1 MKIEVLYP
9 EICCLFGDKANMRY
23 FEMCLP
29 EAEFIKTPVSE
40 MPRFLSEDVDM
51 VYFGSCSESNQEKI
65 LRRLKGHEDRINE
78 LIEKGV
84 VFLMTGNTFEIMGKY
99 IEKTDGEKIEGLGI
113 FDFYAKR
120 TIPKRY
126 NSLFLGKFGEM
137 EIVGY
142 TSRFSH
148 CYDISEKDT
157 FLNVTK
163 GYGSTVEA
171 KTEGIRR
178 NNLFGTYLLG
188 PFLIQNPMFTA
199 FLMKK
204 LGYEEPQLAFKDDI
218 VKAYN
223 VRLAQFK
230 TDIVFAE

>member
-29 EAEFIKTPVSE
+29 DAEFIKTPVSE
-40 MPRFLSEDVDM
+40 MPHFLTEDVDM
-51 VYFGSCSESNQEKI
+51 VYFGSCSESNQERI
-65 LRRLKGHEDRINE
+65 LSRLKGHEERINE

-84 VFLMTGNTFEIMGKY
+84 IFLMTGNTFEIMGKY
-99 IEKTDGEKIEGLGI
+99 IKKPDGEKIEGLGI
-113 FDFYAKR
+113 FSFYAER

-126 NSLFLGKFGEM
+126 NSLFLGRFDEM

-148 CYDISEKDT
+148 CYEIDKKDK
-157 FLNVTK
+157 FLTVKK

-171 KTEGIRR
+171 RTEGIRR

-188 PFLIQNPMFTA
+188 PFLIQNPLFTKM
-199 FLMKK
+199 LLEK
-204 LGYEEPQLAFKDDI
+204 LGVEAPTLAFEEEI
-218 VKAYN
+218 FKAYN
-223 VRLAQFK
+223 VRLNEFK
-230 TDIVFAE
+230 RDIVFAE

>member
-29 EAEFIKTPVSE
+29 DAEFIKTPVSE
-40 MPRFLSEDVDM
+40 MPRFLTEDVDM
-51 VYFGSCSESNQEKI
+51 VYLGSCSESNQERI
-65 LRRLKGHEDRINE
+65 LSRLKGHEQRIKE
-78 LIEKGV
+78 LIDKGV
-84 VFLMTGNTFEIMGKY
+84 VFLMTGNTFEIMGEY
-99 IEKTDGEKIEGLGI
+99 IKKPDGEKIEGLGI
-113 FDFYAKR
+113 FDFYAER

-126 NSLFLGKFGEM
+126 NSLFLGKYGDM

-148 CYDISEKDT
+148 CYGIKNEDN
-157 FLNVTK
+157 FLTVTK
-163 GYGSTVEA
+163 GYGSTVDA
-171 KTEGIRR
+171 KTEGINR

-188 PFLIQNPMFTA
+188 PFLIQNPMFTEN
-199 FLMKK
+199 LMKK
-204 LGYEEPQLAFKDDI
+204 LGVENPQLAFKEDI
-218 VKAYN
+218 MKAYH
-223 VRLAQFK
+223 VRLKEFK

>member
-40 MPRFLSEDVDM
+40 MPRFLTEDVDM
-51 VYFGSCSESNQEKI
+51 VYFGSCSESNQERI
-65 LRRLKGHEDRINE
+65 LSRLKGHEARINE

-84 VFLMTGNTFEIMGKY
+84 IFLMTGNTFEIMGKY
-99 IEKTDGEKIEGLGI
+99 IEKPDGGKIEGLGI

-148 CYDISEKDT
+148 CYDIDEKDN

-163 GYGSTVEA
+163 GYGSTVDA

-204 LGYEEPQLAFKDDI
+204 LGCEEPELAFKDDI
-218 VKAYN
+218 VKAYE

>member
-40 MPRFLSEDVDM
+40 MPRFLTEDVDM
-51 VYFGSCSESNQEKI
+51 VYFGSCSESNQERI
-65 LRRLKGHEDRINE
+65 LNRLKGHEARINE

-99 IEKTDGEKIEGLGI
+99 IEKPDGEKIEGLGI
-113 FDFYAKR
+113 FGFYAKR

-148 CYDISEKDT
+148 CYDIAEKDN

-163 GYGSTVEA
+163 GYGSTVDA

-204 LGYEEPQLAFKDDI
+204 LGCEEPELAFKDDI
-218 VKAYN
+218 VKAYE

>member
-29 EAEFIKTPVSE
+29 DAEFIKTPVSE
-40 MPRFLSEDVDM
+40 MPRFLTEDVDM
-51 VYFGSCSESNQEKI
+51 VYFGSCSESNQERI
-65 LRRLKGHEDRINE
+65 LSRLKGYESRINE

-84 VFLMTGNTFEIMGKY
+84 IFLMTGNTFEIMGKY
-99 IEKTDGEKIEGLGI
+99 IEKPDGEKIEGLGI

-148 CYDISEKDT
+148 CYDIDEKDS
-157 FLNVTK
+157 FLTVTK
-163 GYGSTVEA
+163 GYGSTVDA

-204 LGYEEPQLAFKDDI
+204 LGCKEPELAFKNDI
-218 VKAYN
+218 VKAYE

>member
-1 MKIEVLYP
+1 MRIEVLYP

-40 MPRFLSEDVDM
+40 MPKFLTEDVDM
-51 VYFGSCSESNQEKI
+51 VYFGSCSESNQERI
-65 LRRLKGHEDRINE
+65 ISRLKGHEERIKE

-84 VFLMTGNTFEIMGKY
+84 IFLMTGNTFEIMGNFIK
-99 IEKTDGEKIEGLGI
+99 KPDGEKIEALGI
-113 FDFYAKR
+113 FDFYAER

-126 NSLFLGKFGEM
+126 NSLFLGGFEDM

-148 CYDISEKDT
+148 CYGIKENDN
-157 FLNVTK
+157 FLSVTK
-163 GYGSTVEA
+163 GYGSAVDA

-188 PFLIQNPMFTA
+188 PFLIQNPKFTA
-199 FLMKK
+199 YLMEK
-204 LGYEEPQLAFKDDI
+204 LGVENPELAFSKDI
-218 VKAYN
+218 LKAYE
-223 VRLAQFK
+223 VRLEEFK
-230 TDIVFAE
+230 KDIVFAE

>member
-29 EAEFIKTPVSE
+29 KAEFIKTPVSE
-40 MPRFLSEDVDM
+40 MPRFLTEDVDM
-51 VYFGSCSESNQEKI
+51 VYFGSCSESNQERI
-65 LRRLKGHEDRINE
+65 LNRLKGHEARINE

-84 VFLMTGNTFEIMGKY
+84 IFLMTGNTFEIMGKY
-99 IEKTDGEKIEGLGI
+99 IEKPDGEKIEGLGI

-148 CYDISEKDT
+148 CYDIAEKDN
-157 FLNVTK
+157 FLDVTK
-163 GYGSTVEA
+163 GYGSTVDA

-204 LGYEEPQLAFKDDI
+204 LGCEEPELAFKDDI
-218 VKAYN
+218 VKAYE

>member
-40 MPRFLSEDVDM
+40 MPRFLTEDVDM
-51 VYFGSCSESNQEKI
+51 VYFGSCSESNQERI
-65 LRRLKGHEDRINE
+65 LSRLKDHKSRIEE

-84 VFLMTGNTFEIMGKY
+84 IFLMTGNTFEIMGNY
-99 IEKTDGEKIEGLGI
+99 IKKPDGEKIEALGI
-113 FDFYAKR
+113 VDFYAER
-120 TIPKRY
+120 TIPKRN
-126 NSLFLGKFGEM
+126 NSLFIGKFGET

-148 CYDISEKDT
+148 AYDIKENDA
-157 FLNVTK
+157 FINVSK
-163 GYGSTVEA
+163 GYGSFIDS

-178 NNLFGTYLLG
+178 NNLYGTYLLG
-188 PFLIQNPMFTA
+188 PFLIQNPLFTKY
-199 FLMKK
+199 LMGK
-204 LGYEEPQLAFKDDI
+204 LGVENPQLAFEAEI
-218 VKAYN
+218 MKAYDIR
-223 VRLAQFK
+223 VKEFK
-230 TDIVFAE
+230 TDIEFIG

>member
-40 MPRFLSEDVDM
+40 MPKFLTEDVDM
-51 VYFGSCSESNQEKI
+51 VYFGSCSESNQERI
-65 LRRLKGHEDRINE
+65 LSRLKGHEERINE

-84 VFLMTGNTFEIMGKY
+84 IFLMTGNTFEIMGKY
-99 IEKTDGEKIEGLGI
+99 IKKTDGEKIEGLGI
-113 FDFYAKR
+113 FDFHAER

-126 NSLFLGKFGEM
+126 NSLFLGKFGDM
-137 EIVGY
+137 EVVGY

-148 CYDISEKDT
+148 CYGIDEKDN
-157 FLNVTK
+157 FLTVTK
-163 GYGSTVEA
+163 GYGSTVAA
-171 KTEGIRR
+171 KTEGIHR

-188 PFLIQNPMFTA
+188 PFLIQNPLFTEY
-199 FLMKK
+199 LMKQ
-204 LGYEEPQLAFKDDI
+204 LGVENAELAFKHDI
-218 VKAYN
+218 LRAYY
-223 VRLAQFK
+223 VRLNEFTK
-230 TDIVFAE
+230 DIVFAE

>member
-40 MPRFLSEDVDM
+40 MPRFLTEDVDM
-51 VYFGSCSESNQEKI
+51 VYFGSCSESNQERI
-65 LRRLKGHEDRINE
+65 LNRLKGYEARINE
-78 LIEKGV
+78 LIDKGV
-84 VFLMTGNTFEIMGKY
+84 IFLMTGNTFEIMGKY
-99 IEKTDGEKIEGLGI
+99 IEKPDGEKIDGLGI

-148 CYDISEKDT
+148 CYNIDEKDN
-157 FLNVTK
+157 FLTVTK
-163 GYGSTVEA
+163 GYGSTVDA

-204 LGYEEPQLAFKDDI
+204 LGCEEPELAFKDDI
-218 VKAYN
+218 VKAYE
-223 VRLAQFK
+223 VRLSQFK

>member
-40 MPRFLSEDVDM
+40 MPRFLTEDVDM
-51 VYFGSCSESNQEKI
+51 VYFGSCSESNQERI
-65 LRRLKGHEDRINE
+65 LNRLKGHEARINE

-84 VFLMTGNTFEIMGKY
+84 IFLMTGNTFEIMGKY
-99 IEKTDGEKIEGLGI
+99 IEKPDGEKIEGLGI

-148 CYDISEKDT
+148 CYDIAEKDN

-163 GYGSTVEA
+163 GYGSTVDA

-204 LGYEEPQLAFKDDI
+204 LGCEEPELAFKDDI
-218 VKAYN
+218 VKAYE

>member
-40 MPRFLSEDVDM
+40 MPRFLTEDVDM
-51 VYFGSCSESNQEKI
+51 VYFGSCSESNQERI
-65 LRRLKGHEDRINE
+65 LSRLKGHEARINE

-84 VFLMTGNTFEIMGKY
+84 IFLMTGNTFEIMGKY
-99 IEKTDGEKIEGLGI
+99 IEKPDGEKIEGLGI

-148 CYDISEKDT
+148 CYDIDEKDN

-163 GYGSTVEA
+163 GYGSTVDA

-204 LGYEEPQLAFKDDI
+204 LGCEEPELAFKDDI
-218 VKAYN
+218 VKAYE

>member
-40 MPRFLSEDVDM
+40 MPRFLTEDVDM

-65 LRRLKGHEDRINE
+65 LSRLKAHKERIEE

-84 VFLMTGNTFEIMGKY
+84 IFLMTGNTFEIMGNY
-99 IEKTDGEKIEGLGI
+99 IEKPDGEKIEALGI
-113 FDFYAKR
+113 VDFYAKR
-120 TIPKRY
+120 TIPKRN
-126 NSLFLGKFGEM
+126 NSLFIGKFGEI

-148 CYDISEKDT
+148 AYNISENDA
-157 FLNVTK
+157 FINVTK
-163 GYGSTVEA
+163 GYGSFIDA
-171 KTEGIRR
+171 KTEGIRK
-178 NNLFGTYLLG
+178 NNLYGTYLLG
-188 PFLIQNPMFTA
+188 PFLIQNPLFTKY
-199 FLMKK
+199 LMSE
-204 LGYEEPQLAFKDDI
+204 LGVENPELAFEKDI
-218 VKAYN
+218 MKAYD
-223 VRLAQFK
+223 VRIKEFK
-230 TDIVFAE
+230 TDIEFIG

>member
-40 MPRFLSEDVDM
+40 MPRFLTEDVDM

-65 LRRLKGHEDRINE
+65 ISRLKAHKDRVGE

-84 VFLMTGNTFEIMGKY
+84 VFLMTGNAFEIMGNY
-99 IEKTDGEKIEGLGI
+99 IEKPDGDKIEALGI
-113 FDFYAKR
+113 VDFYAKR
-120 TIPKRY
+120 TIPKRN
-126 NSLFLGKFGEM
+126 NSLFTGMFGDI

-148 CYDISEKDT
+148 AYDIKDSDA
-157 FLNVTK
+157 FIKVTK
-163 GYGSTVEA
+163 GYGSFIDA
-171 KTEGIRR
+171 KTEGIKK
-178 NNLFGTYLLG
+178 NNLYGTYLLG
-188 PFLIQNPMFTA
+188 PFLIQNPLFTKY
-199 FLMKK
+199 LMSQ
-204 LGYEEPQLAFKDDI
+204 LGIENPKLAFEADI
-218 VKAYN
+218 MKAYD
-223 VRLAQFK
+223 VRVKEFK
-230 TDIVFAE
+230 TDIEFIS

>member
-40 MPRFLSEDVDM
+40 MPRFLTEDVDM
-51 VYFGSCSESNQEKI
+51 VYFGSCSESNQERI
-65 LRRLKGHEDRINE
+65 LNRLKGHEARINE

-84 VFLMTGNTFEIMGKY
+84 IFLMTGNTFEIMGKY
-99 IEKTDGEKIEGLGI
+99 IEKPDGEKIEGLVI
-113 FDFYAKR
+113 FNFYAKR

-148 CYDISEKDT
+148 CYDIAEKDN

-163 GYGSTVEA
+163 GYGSTVDA

-204 LGYEEPQLAFKDDI
+204 LGCEEPELAFKDDI
-218 VKAYN
+218 VKAYE